1 MKPVKKIDFTVKDY
15 MVRPEVNTLT
25 EHIQKYNSSLID
37 FSAQLNEVDEHIVTK
52 TYDIYEVRN
61 PYRNPETQYF
71 AVDERDL
78 LDNVLAITRAIFNSK
93 ERKAEERGF
102 HEGKLTGYAQ
112 GVNETVSAIKKL
124 PWYKRLFNY
133 Y

>member
-1 MKPVKKIDFTVKDY
+1 MRPVRKIDFNIKDY

-25 EHIQKYNSSLID
+25 EYIQKHNPSLID
-37 FSAQLNEVDEHIVTK
+37 FSAQPNEINENIVTK
-52 TYDIYEVRN
+52 TYDIYEVHN
-61 PYRNPETQYF
+61 PYRNPKTQYF

-102 HEGKLTGYAQ
+102 NEGKLTGYAQ
-112 GVNETVSAIKKL
+112 GVNEAVSAIKKL
-124 PWYKRLFNY
+124 PWHKRLFNDY
-133 Y
+133 